1 LLDKICLNTVCRL
14 DHLKKSIGDLSLE
27 GKNLLVVEEL
37 LDGMGISGE
46 ICQSLVENDI
56 SLNLKKFIRLKKP
69 RNLSVGD
76 ENHIRTQF
84 GFSKNSILE
93 QIQSFVL

>member
-1 LLDKICLNTVCRL
+1 MYFLEKNSDYQEF
-14 DHLKKSIGDLSLE
+14 IGDLSLE
-27 GKNLLVVEEL
+27 GKNLLVVVEEL

-56 SLNLKKFIRLKKP
+56 SLNLKKFISLKKP